1 MDINN
6 KLFLLRHRKAILH
19 EFIRIA
25 HEQKNPLYIK
35 MLLSKFINY
44 RYKEKTT
51 NNKKGWNYE
60 HIIDLILDYYKS
72 EYNLSSKKANH
83 KLNILVGD
91 LPEIDDIY

>member
-25 HEQKNPLYIK
+25 HEKKDKSLINTV
-35 MLLSKFINY
+35 LSKLIKN
-44 RYKEKTT
+44 RYK
-51 NNKKGWNYE
+51 NWNYQE
-60 HIIDLILDYYKS
+60 MINLILEYYKS

-91 LPEIDDIY
+91 LLEIDEIF